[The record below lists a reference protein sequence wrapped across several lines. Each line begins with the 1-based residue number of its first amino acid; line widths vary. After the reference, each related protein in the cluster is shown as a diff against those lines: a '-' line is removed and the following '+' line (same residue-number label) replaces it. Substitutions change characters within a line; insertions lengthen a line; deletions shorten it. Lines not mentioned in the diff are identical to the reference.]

1 MSLWKGKRT
10 QDAGQSLDQIQA
22 LLTSAVA
29 LDPSFAEAHFQ
40 LGNLYSD
47 QKKYADAIPE
57 YLNAIQHKAEL
68 ADAHYRLGQ
77 AYVRTGAKDRAQEQF
92 DIYQRLRT
100 QQMAELDQRRA
111 EIRQFVYSKKETANA
126 KP

>member
-10 QDAGQSLDQIQA
+10 QDSAQSPDQIQT
-22 LLTSAVA
+22 LLASAVA
-29 LDPSFAEAHFQ
+29 LDPSFAEAHLQ

-57 YLNAIQHKAEL
+57 YLKAIGNKPEL

-92 DIYQRLRT
+92 DVYQKLRS

-111 EIRQFVYSKKETANA
+111 EIRQFVYSTKETSV